1 MWFCYEY
8 SLFEF
13 RKFRTFQIQIFRL
26 IIKLVIDL
34 LTLGRLNSI
43 MWFESLIQPKISRL
57 KVWIFSWASLSLCSW
72 QLRIHYNLMIVI
84 SQYCSV
90 EDKYNLY
97 WKIRPFHVIQNCRVI
112 GRIFVTDILLV
123 NFVGSPNPILKN
135 SSRIFLNNT
144 WQMSHIPFA
153 VIEHF
158 FHWTWHLYVPHV
170 KGVLSIL

>member
-1 MWFCYEY
+1 MKNNRISKIFKDHVILPWIQLVIQIQE
-8 SLFEF
+8 
-13 RKFRTFQIQIFRL
+13 FRTFQIQIFRL
-26 IIKLVIDL
+26 LIKLVID
-34 LTLGRLNSI
+34 LGRLNSI
-43 MWFESLIQPKISRL
+43 MRFESLIQPNISRL

-135 SSRIFLNNT
+135 SSRIFSNKT
-144 WQMSHIPFA
+144 
-153 VIEHF
+153 
-158 FHWTWHLYVPHV
+158 
-170 KGVLSIL
+170 